1 MRLNPF
7 KQRQHHGQ
15 LDDTIVASAARVN
28 PSAADTADQMW
39 KATQLWQQ
47 AAFGFYDSQGP
58 AWFAAQFYSRALSK
72 VRLFAA
78 KRDDSGEIKEL
89 AETDWASQQ
98 LDRIKDPGGGRTAL
112 MTSFGRL
119 MFLTGEGYL
128 VASTVNGEEVWE
140 FLSSSELR
148 VAPGSGEYLRTRYPG
163 TTPLLYRDAGAD
175 ELVPP
180 VEEKVVVAY
189 RVWRRHPQYS
199 WLPDSPMRA
208 VLVDFE
214 TLTLLSLSVGARA
227 KSRAAG
233 QGILLRAQ
241 EISWGA
247 PDGQND
253 DNPNV
258 DRTGQRLQQAIV
270 RPISQPGTA
279 AGAAPIIL
287 EAPSE
292 MIEKDAVLRHI
303 PLSNPLEQY
312 PEEGLRREL
321 RESIAIGLDLPPEIL
336 LGMAD
341 ANHWTAW
348 QIDDQTWTAHL
359 QPLVQQLCDDLSASF
374 LRPLA
379 RQENQEDADE
389 LIVYYD
395 AADVVSAPDK
405 SGDAKDLYNAG
416 GLSRKKYSE
425 VLGFNPE
432 EDMPDDEEHQEWLA
446 LQLRDASLLPTAVLP
461 EETAGEAEPTAVAAE
476 RVTMTEPDPNAPVD
490 PKALDGPPDMKASEV
505 DANDTA
511 ITASISPLQEMIV
524 AARMGVDRCREHA
537 GSRLVTIARKP
548 SGCPDCAER
557 ARELPNGLVASA
569 FGYDQ
574 IVLLGAT
581 PEAVVAGGGRLFQQ
595 WLEREHRVPANVAR
609 RAALLLEKHA
619 AQGLTAAAPDYG
631 FSRPFLHLLE
641 QIASLVAAA

>member
-7 KQRQHHGQ
+7 RRQHHDGQ
-15 LDDTIVASAARVN
+15 LDEIVASAARVN
-28 PSAADTADQMW
+28 PSATDLAEQMW
-39 KATQLWQQ
+39 RATQLWQQ

-72 VRLFAA
+72 VRLYAA

-89 AETDWASQQ
+89 PEEAWASQQ

-119 MFLTGEGYL
+119 MFLAGEGYL

-163 TTPLLYRDAGAD
+163 TTPLLYRDAGEDA
-175 ELVPP
+175 LVPP
-180 VEEKVVVAY
+180 PEEKVVVAY

-214 TLTLLSLSVGARA
+214 TLTLLSLAVGARA

-279 AGAAPIIL
+279 SGAAPIIL

-303 PLSNPLEQY
+303 ALSNPLEQY
-312 PEEGLRREL
+312 PEGDLRREL

-348 QIDDQTWTAHL
+348 QIDDQTWQAHL

-379 RQENQEDADE
+379 RQENQDDADE

-395 AADVVSAPDK
+395 AAEVVSAPDK

-416 GLSRKKYSE
+416 GLSRAKYATT
-425 VLGFNPE
+425 LGFNPE

-446 LQLRDASLLPTAVLP
+446 LQLRDASLLPSAVTP
-461 EETAGEAEPTAVAAE
+461 EETEADAT
-476 RVTMTEPDPNAPVD
+476 PDMGPVPPALDPAVD
-490 PKALDGPPDMKASEV
+490 PQELDGPPDRQESE
-505 DANDTA
+505 DAAAADTA

-609 RAALLLEKHA
+609 QASLLLEKHA
-619 AQGLTAAAPDYG
+619 AQGLTAASPDYG

-641 QIASLVAAA
+641 QIADRLIAA